1 VHRQRILLVGLL
13 ALAGFAAAL
22 LTSSGAASAATTTV
36 QVGDLW
42 FCSSSFNGAVCET
55 TITAGDTVVWNFAG
69 AQNSHTVTECGADCN
84 SATATPLFN
93 SGLIADGSTFQ
104 FQFTNAGTY
113 LYFCRVHPLDMR
125 GRIVVQA
132 AAAPTAGGTT
142 PLAGATS
149 TPVLSTH
156 REIGGGL
163 PPTGYGPERQANDAW
178 WLFAAMGAAGL
189 LLTASGAFALRRAT
203 R

>member
-1 VHRQRILLVGLL
+1 L
-13 ALAGFAAAL
+13 ALAGFAVAL
-22 LTSSGAASAATTTV
+22 FASSGAASAATTTV

-42 FCSSSFNGAVCET
+42 FCGSSFKGAVCET

-69 AQNSHTVTECGADCN
+69 AQNSHTVTECGAGCN
-84 SATATPLFN
+84 DATATPLFN

-104 FQFTNAGTY
+104 FTFTSAGTY

-132 AAAPTAGGTT
+132 AAAPTAGGNT

-156 REIGGGL
+156 GEIGGGL
-163 PPTGYGPERQANDAW
+163 PPAGYGPQSHSSSQW
-178 WLFAAMGAAGL
+178 WAFAALAAIGATLVSFSAL
-189 LLTASGAFALRRAT
+189 SFARSRH